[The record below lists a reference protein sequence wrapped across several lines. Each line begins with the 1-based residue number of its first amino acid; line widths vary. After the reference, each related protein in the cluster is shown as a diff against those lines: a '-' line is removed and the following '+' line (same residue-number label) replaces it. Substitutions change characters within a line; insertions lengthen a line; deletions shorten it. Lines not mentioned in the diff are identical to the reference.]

1 MLAIE
6 MSDDTNGFGIIHK
19 LGCSNLRDGMSI
31 GEDREVVA

>member
-19 LGCSNLRDGMSI
+19 YSFLGETGKKLAVGTPL
-31 GEDREVVA
+31 